1 MLSGK
6 NKYVVRKK
14 INVVTGKIFDVRKN
28 NNAKEKM
35 SGKNMVSE
43 KKINVVRK
51 NKMLSG
57 KNNIAGRIFTWTIP
71 CFGAGPTL
79 LFVWRQTI
87 VRRGRWRCLAWSAA
101 ALVGT

>member
-35 SGKNMVSE
+35 SRKNMVSG
-43 KKINVVRK
+43 KK
-51 NKMLSG
+51 NKCCQE
-57 KNNIAGRIFTWTIP
+57 K
-71 CFGAGPTL
+71 
-79 LFVWRQTI
+79 
-87 VRRGRWRCLAWSAA
+87 
-101 ALVGT
+101 